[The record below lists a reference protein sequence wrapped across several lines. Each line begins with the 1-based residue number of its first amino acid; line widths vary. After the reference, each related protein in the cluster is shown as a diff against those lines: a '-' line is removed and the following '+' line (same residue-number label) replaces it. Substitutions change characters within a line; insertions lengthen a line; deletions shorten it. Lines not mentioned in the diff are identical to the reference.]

1 MTQSLSR
8 PRKGIAMA
16 AQSPSTVGRT
26 ASGLRNVPGDQVPK
40 TARQRQAQDA
50 AQEGLDAALAN
61 QRALGSAS
69 SVREARESARPR
81 PNSPAHS
88 PSQV

>member
-1 MTQSLSR
+1 
-8 PRKGIAMA
+8 
-16 AQSPSTVGRT
+16 
-26 ASGLRNVPGDQVPK
+26 VPK